1 MKLIDVKWVIQKLD
15 TNACFKV
22 ENEKNFYCPKKTQG
36 FNP

>member
-22 ENEKNFYCPKKTQG
+22 ENEKKILLSQKDTRT
-36 FNP
+36 